1 MSRMLLVY
9 VLKEKISQKSDLG
22 DPGDLGDLGDL
33 DLGDLGVKNLKIF
46 LSAHWS

>member
-1 MSRMLLVY
+1 MFWR
-9 VLKEKISQKSDLG
+9 KRSQPKSDLG